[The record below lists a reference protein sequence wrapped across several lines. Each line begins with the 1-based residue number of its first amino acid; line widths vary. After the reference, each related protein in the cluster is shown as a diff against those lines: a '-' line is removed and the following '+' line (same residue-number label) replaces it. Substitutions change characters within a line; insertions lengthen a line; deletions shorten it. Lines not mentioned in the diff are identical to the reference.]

1 VTEILFY
8 LCRDNPGGR
17 GPALYASEHQSSF
30 EEDEGAGAGAASRQ
44 RSTVASEKSDA
55 TSESG
60 LPGENESAENATYIT
75 FWVGWGEL

>member
-1 VTEILFY
+1 MKTFY
-8 LCRDNPGGR
+8 FGRDNLGGR

-30 EEDEGAGAGAASRQ
+30 EEDEVAAGAASRH

-60 LPGENESAENATYIT
+60 LPGEDDSAKYNS
-75 FWVGWGEL
+75 